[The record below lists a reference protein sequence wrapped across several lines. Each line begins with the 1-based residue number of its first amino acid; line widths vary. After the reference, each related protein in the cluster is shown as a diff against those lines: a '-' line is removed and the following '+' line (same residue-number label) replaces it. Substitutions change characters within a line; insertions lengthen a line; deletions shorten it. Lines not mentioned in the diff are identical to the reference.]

1 MSKRPSSPSLEAK
14 SSAAAAAA
22 PSTSSPVGQ
31 RQRTGA
37 DASAQLNRIK
47 NADADDDMGEFE
59 DQFED
64 EFDDE
69 DADAVFAPRDSDDDD
84 DDDDAETMEVDGIKV
99 DGKIQRPDDD
109 EADDA
114 DPEAQVYI
122 PGVNK
127 LEEGQTLE
135 ADQSA
140 YEMLHRLNV
149 TWPCLSFD
157 HLKDHLGNDRQSY
170 PHTSYM
176 VAGTQAETASRNE
189 IYVMKA
195 SSLHKTQNDDGKLL
209 PPCFFSSYALV

>member
-1 MSKRPSSPSLEAK
+1 MSKRPSSPSLEGK
-14 SSAAAAAA
+14 AATTSA
-22 PSTSSPVGQ
+22 PS
-31 RQRTGA
+31 
-37 DASAQLNRIK
+37 QLNRVK
-47 NADADDDMGEFE
+47 DADGDDDMGEFE

-64 EFDDE
+64 EYDEE
-69 DADAVFAPRDSDDDD
+69 DADAVIAARDSDDS
-84 DDDDAETMEVDGIKV
+84 DDDAETMEVDGVRV
-99 DGKIQRPDDD
+99 DSKIQRPDDD
-109 EADDA
+109 ETEAA
-114 DPEAQVYI
+114 EPEEQVYI

-157 HLKDHLGNDRQSY
+157 HLKDHLGNDRQSF

-176 VAGTQAETASRNE
+176 VAGTQADTASRNE

-195 SSLHKTQNDDGKLL
+195 SQLHKTQNDDGK
-209 PPCFFSSYALV
+209 F

>member
-1 MSKRPSSPSLEAK
+1 MSKRPSSPSLEGK
-14 SSAAAAAA
+14 AAAA
-22 PSTSSPVGQ
+22 PSTSSPIGQ

-37 DASAQLNRIK
+37 DASAKLNRIK
-47 NADADDDMGEFE
+47 DADGDDDMGEFE

-64 EFDDE
+64 EFDEE
-69 DADAVFAPRDSDDDD
+69 DAVIAARDSDDE
-84 DDDDAETMEVDGIKV
+84 DDDDADTMEVDGMKV
-99 DGKIQRPDDD
+99 DGKIQRPEDD
-109 EADDA
+109 EADGA
-114 DPEAQVYI
+114 EPEAQVYI
-122 PGVNK
+122 PGTTK

-176 VAGTQAETASRNE
+176 VAGTQADTASHNE
-189 IYVMKA
+189 IIVMKA
-195 SSLHKTQNDDGKLL
+195 SSLHKTQNDDGK
-209 PPCFFSSYALV
+209 FSTAFYMVQHSMI